1 MDHNLVTKPW
11 GYEYIAYQNS
21 SVAVKVLH
29 IAHGERTSLHC
40 HPNKS
45 TGLVLVDG
53 QAIINFIA
61 DQSILTAPAKRMIRR
76 GLFHQTHAISDHG
89 VVMLEIETPVDQDD
103 LVRLKDV
110 YGRTGKGYENSDLP
124 KDDDCLTIEVSTAG
138 TTQYTLG
145 SSRLTVGYAHCFDFD
160 QYKDKD
166 IIMFLQGGVTKIV
179 NGREH
184 LVIQPG
190 DVGEVCVVRQV
201 VAEMDGFQ
209 DYTIIMTIQ

>member
-1 MDHNLVTKPW
+1 
-11 GYEYIAYQNS
+11 
-21 SVAVKVLH
+21 
-29 IAHGERTSLHC
+29 
-40 HPNKS
+40 
-45 TGLVLVDG
+45 
-53 QAIINFIA
+53 
-61 DQSILTAPAKRMIRR
+61 
-76 GLFHQTHAISDHG
+76 
-89 VVMLEIETPVDQDD
+89 MLEIETPVDQDD